1 MSKYEDYLV
10 YMDGIIVEFPGVRA
24 LDDVSFNLKKGEVHV
39 LLGENGA
46 GKSTLMKV
54 LSGVNPTVS
63 GKVYIEG
70 KEVSL
75 SDTRVAIREGVSIIY
90 QELNLIPYLSVA
102 ENIFLGE
109 APQIAGVINW
119 KKLHADAQKILDR
132 LHVDIDSKQI
142 VRKLGIAQQ
151 QMVEVAKALRHQAK
165 LIIMDEPT
173 SALTEREIKELFA
186 TITRLKSEGVGIIY
200 ISHRLEEVK
209 QVGDRV
215 TVLRDGQFVDT
226 LDVSKSSLED
236 FIRLMVGRDINEK
249 FPKES
254 IPIGDVILRAENIT
268 TKDKLKDCSIT
279 VRKGEILGLAG
290 LMGAGRTEL
299 ARAIYG
305 ADPIVSGTITLDG
318 KVIQIKRPSDAVKHR
333 IGLLPEDRKEH
344 GLVMGMSVR
353 ENVSLANLKSVLRR
367 GLLSSRREKEVANKA
382 INELDIKTPDL
393 NRKVKFLSGG
403 NQQKVVVGKW
413 LLTDSSV
420 LIFDEP
426 TRGIDV
432 GAKIE
437 IYKIMTE
444 FAKEGYGI
452 IMVSSEL
459 PEILGMSD
467 RIVVMQGGRVVGEM
481 SRAEAT
487 QEKILSYAVGG
498 E

>member
-1 MSKYEDYLV
+1 
-10 YMDGIIVEFPGVRA
+10 
-24 LDDVSFNLKKGEVHV
+24 
-39 LLGENGA
+39 
-46 GKSTLMKV
+46 
-54 LSGVNPTVS
+54 
-63 GKVYIEG
+63 
-70 KEVSL
+70 
-75 SDTRVAIREGVSIIY
+75 
-90 QELNLIPYLSVA
+90 
-102 ENIFLGE
+102 
-109 APQIAGVINW
+109 
-119 KKLHADAQKILDR
+119 
-132 LHVDIDSKQI
+132 
-142 VRKLGIAQQ
+142 
-151 QMVEVAKALRHQAK
+151 
-165 LIIMDEPT
+165 
-173 SALTEREIKELFA
+173 
-186 TITRLKSEGVGIIY
+186 
-200 ISHRLEEVK
+200 
-209 QVGDRV
+209 
-215 TVLRDGQFVDT
+215 
-226 LDVSKSSLED
+226 
-236 FIRLMVGRDINEK
+236 MVGRDINEK

-481 SRAEAT
+481 SRDEAT

>member
-353 ENVSLANLKSVLRR
+353 ENVSLANIKSVLRR